1 MNAATD
7 VTTRD
12 HLAEALYAA
21 GGPFLNTDAE
31 ALADAVLAF
40 FANQPSARLID
51 GEPVLPELAPYNPDG
66 EDCDA
71 CSEVQD
77 MCRYHR
83 GYADA
88 TADAKKPAA

>member
-1 MNAATD
+1 MTAATGI
-7 VTTRD
+7 TTRD
-12 HLAEALYAA
+12 HLAEALHAA
-21 GGPFLNTDAE
+21 GPSTIGAE

-51 GEPVLPELAPYNPDG
+51 GEPVLPEFAPYNPDG
-66 EDCDA
+66 EDCPA
-71 CSEVQD
+71 CSEHQD
-77 MCRYHR
+77 LCRYHR